1 MGDIGTHPR
10 WKDPEIQHQVDLALL
25 EDEASQREAD
35 EARRKVVPLLSRLHR
50 GSVLFPR
57 SQGYRYSV
65 SVRNLRYR
73 LKRPAAVVHA
83 VTAWDVVATV
93 RFCVQEGLKL
103 TIRSGGHSNA
113 AHCLNDNGIVL
124 DMRMLNKVVIQPN
137 HDIIYVS
144 GGALWRDV
152 YKELHDRDPC
162 LVVVGGQCPT
172 VGVSGFLLGGGISP
186 FSRSYGLGIDSIEAI
201 EIVKANG
208 ELDIV
213 SAENHPDLFWALR
226 GGGGGNFGVATGF
239 YLKVHTLNHPEG
251 MVTCG
256 TLGWSVEDT
265 ESRKKFID
273 TMNNWD
279 QTPLPPAL
287 CGDALWRYR
296 RDRET
301 KEKRLWAEITIMY
314 NGGKNDCDS
323 ELAKILRGK
332 PDVNTLKEMKFY
344 DWEVGGEAFSNHSQV
359 HQHHSSVIIEKGRM
373 TEHVVN
379 LITDWMIT
387 KKGHVLE
394 SENGRCHVL
403 WDHIGEQ
410 ISQKK
415 PDETAFPW
423 RTGEYALSMKA
434 SWDNEDKEKEMIREV
449 QRLRDELTK
458 YAIGGKAAYVNFIDN
473 TLTGWWDA
481 YYDTNYERLRQLKQI
496 YDPEDFFEFQQS
508 IRKPQSDHP
517 RIPAVASRTAA
528 VHLPELDEKKD
539 FLEDIENGTTR
550 TEKLFPQDAP
560 DQSVSDLGYGGL
572 HSGRCPAVSMKRYI
586 LGLVSRLKS

>member
-1 MGDIGTHPR
+1 MGDIGTPPR
-10 WKDPEIQHQVDLALL
+10 WKDPEIQHQVDIALL
-25 EDEASQREAD
+25 EVDAAQKEAD
-35 EARRKVVPLLSRLHR
+35 EARRKIVPLLSRLHR

-57 SQGYRYSV
+57 SQGYKYSV
-65 SVRNLRYR
+65 SVRNLCYR

-93 RFCVQEGLKL
+93 RFCVQERLKL

-124 DMRMLNKVVIQPN
+124 DMRMLNKVVIHPN

-144 GGALWRDV
+144 GGALWSDV
-152 YKELHDRDPC
+152 YRELHDKDPR
-162 LVVVGGQCPT
+162 LIVVGGQCPT

-186 FSRSYGLGIDSIEAI
+186 FSRSYGLGIDNIEAI

-208 ELDIV
+208 ELCIV

-226 GGGGGNFGVATGF
+226 GGGGGNFGVATAF
-239 YLKVHTLNHPEG
+239 FLKVHTLNHPKG

-265 ESRKKFID
+265 KSRKKLIE
-273 TMNNWD
+273 TMKNWD
-279 QTPLPPAL
+279 QNPLPAAL

-296 RDRET
+296 GDRKT

-314 NGGKNDCDS
+314 NGGKKDCNS
-323 ELAKILRGK
+323 ELAKVLCGK
-332 PDVNTLKEMKFY
+332 PDVNILKEMNFY
-344 DWEVGGEAFSNHSQV
+344 DWEVGGEAFANHSQV

-387 KKGHVLE
+387 MKGHVLE
-394 SENGRCHVL
+394 SENGRCH
-403 WDHIGEQ
+403 
-410 ISQKK
+410 KK
-415 PDETAFPW
+415 SDETAFPW

-449 QRLRDELTK
+449 QRLRDELTE
-458 YAIGGKAAYVNFIDN
+458 YAIGGKAAYVNFIIDN
-473 TLTGWWDA
+473 TLTSWWDA
-481 YYDTNYERLRQLKQI
+481 NYDTNYERLRQLQQI

-517 RIPAVASRTAA
+517 QIPTVPSRTAA
-528 VHLPELDEKKD
+528 VHLPELDEKKA
-539 FLEDIENGTTR
+539 FLEDIEKGTTR
-550 TEKLFPQDAP
+550 TERPFPQDASA
-560 DQSVSDLGYGGL
+560 QSVSDLGYGGL
-572 HSGRCPAVSMKRYI
+572 HGGRCPAVSLKRYI
-586 LGLVSRLKS
+586 LGLVSGLKS

>member
-152 YKELHDRDPC
+152 YKELHDRDPR

-186 FSRSYGLGIDSIEAI
+186 FSRSYGLGIDNIEAI

-208 ELDIV
+208 ELCI
-213 SAENHPDLFWALR
+213 
-226 GGGGGNFGVATGF
+226 
-239 YLKVHTLNHPEG
+239 VHTLNHPEG

-265 ESRKKFID
+265 RSRKKFID
-273 TMNNWD
+273 TMKNWD

-410 ISQKK
+410 TSQKK

-458 YAIGGKAAYVNFIDN
+458 YAIGGKAAYVK
-473 TLTGWWDA
+473 
-481 YYDTNYERLRQLKQI
+481 EI
-496 YDPEDFFEFQQS
+496 YDPEEFFEFQQS

-517 RIPAVASRTAA
+517 QITAVPSRTAA

-539 FLEDIENGTTR
+539 FLEDIEKGTTR
-550 TEKLFPQDAP
+550 TEKPFPQDAP
-560 DQSVSDLGYGGL
+560 AQSVSDLGYGGL
-572 HSGRCPAVSMKRYI
+572 HSGRCPAVSLKRYI

>member
-1 MGDIGTHPR
+1 MRDIRTPPR
-10 WKDPEIQHQVDLALL
+10 WKDPEIQHQVDIALL
-25 EDEASQREAD
+25 EDDAAQIEAD
-35 EARRKVVPLLSRLHR
+35 EARRKIVPLLSRLHR
-50 GSVLFPR
+50 GSVLFPG

-65 SVRNLRYR
+65 WVRNLRYS

-93 RFCVQEGLKL
+93 RFCVQERLKL

-124 DMRMLNKVVIQPN
+124 DMRMLNKVVIHPN
-137 HDIIYVS
+137 EDILYVS
-144 GGALWRDV
+144 GGALWSDV
-152 YKELHDRDPC
+152 YRELHDKDPR
-162 LVVVGGQCPT
+162 LIVVGGQCPT

-239 YLKVHTLNHPEG
+239 FLKVHTLNHPEG

-256 TLGWSVEDT
+256 TLGWSVGDMK
-265 ESRKKFID
+265 SRKKFID
-273 TMNNWD
+273 TMINWD

-323 ELAKILRGK
+323 ELAKVLRGE
-332 PDVNTLKEMKFY
+332 PDVNTLKEMNFY
-344 DWEVGGEAFSNHSQV
+344 DWEVGGEAFANHSQV

-379 LITDWMIT
+379 FITDWMVS
-387 KKGHVLE
+387 KKEHELE
-394 SENGRCHVL
+394 SENGGCHVL
-403 WDHIGEQ
+403 WDHIGQ
-410 ISQKK
+410 QTSQKK

-434 SWDNEDKEKEMIREV
+434 SWSNEEKENEMVAEV

-458 YAIGGKAAYVNFIDN
+458 YAIGGKAAYVNFIDD

-481 YYDTNYERLRQLKQI
+481 YYDTNYERLRQLKKI
-496 YDPEDFFEFQQS
+496 YDPEDLFEFQQS
-508 IRKPQSDHP
+508 IRKPRSDHP
-517 RIPAVASRTAA
+517 EIHTVPSRSVAA
-528 VHLPELDEKKD
+528 HKGELDEKND
-539 FLEDIENGTTR
+539 FLQDDTTQIE
-550 TEKLFPQDAP
+550 KPFSQDAP
-560 DQSVSDLGYGGL
+560 AESVSDLGCGSL
-572 HSGRCPAVSMKRYI
+572 QSGRCSAMSLKRYI
-586 LGLVSRLKS
+586 LGLFARLKS

>member
-1 MGDIGTHPR
+1 MGDIGTPPR
-10 WKDPEIQHQVDLALL
+10 WKDPEIQHQVDIALL
-25 EDEASQREAD
+25 EVDAAQKEAD
-35 EARRKVVPLLSRLHR
+35 EARRKIVPLLSRLHR

-65 SVRNLRYR
+65 SVRNLRY
-73 LKRPAAVVHA
+73 
-83 VTAWDVVATV
+83 
-93 RFCVQEGLKL
+93 QGLKL
-103 TIRSGGHSNA
+103 TIRSGEHSNA

-152 YKELHDRDPC
+152 YKELHDRDPR

-172 VGVSGFLLGGGISP
+172 VGVSGFLLGGGISS

-239 YLKVHTLNHPEG
+239 FLKVHTLNHPEG
-251 MVTCG
+251 MVTC
-256 TLGWSVEDT
+256 
-265 ESRKKFID
+265 
-273 TMNNWD
+273 
-279 QTPLPPAL
+279 AL

-296 RDRET
+296 RDRKT

-314 NGGKNDCDS
+314 NGGKKDCNS
-323 ELAKILRGK
+323 ELAKVLRGE
-332 PDVNTLKEMKFY
+332 PDVNTLKEMRFY
-344 DWEVGGEAFSNHSQV
+344 DWEVGGEAFANHSQV
-359 HQHHSSVIIEKGRM
+359 HQHYSSVIIEKGRM
-373 TEHVVN
+373 TEHIIN
-379 LITDWMIT
+379 LITDWMILR
-387 KKGHVLE
+387 KEHELE

-410 ISQKK
+410 TSQKK

-423 RTGEYALSMKA
+423 RTGEYAFSMKA
-434 SWDNEDKEKEMIREV
+434 SWNEEEKENEMIAEV

-481 YYDTNYERLRQLKQI
+481 YYDTNYESLRQLKET

-508 IRKPQSDHP
+508 IRKPRSDHP
-517 RIPAVASRTAA
+517 EIHAVPSRSAA
-528 VHLPELDEKKD
+528 AHKGEQDEKDD
-539 FLEDIENGTTR
+539 FLEDVEKDTMQIE
-550 TEKLFPQDAP
+550 KPFSQDAP
-560 DQSVSDLGYGGL
+560 AESVSDFGCGSLQ
-572 HSGRCPAVSMKRYI
+572 SGRCFAMSLKRYI
-586 LGLVSRLKS
+586 LGLFARIKS